1 MPVQIGSFLV
11 IPLWCETGT
20 EMVSSNSPTTMATP
34 DRIDVFYDNKMMV
47 ATDKAQGRRLAIRL
61 I

>member
-20 EMVSSNSPTTMATP
+20 EMVNGNRPKTIATP
-34 DRIDVFYDNKMMV
+34 GRIDIFYINKMV
-47 ATDKAQGRRLAIRL
+47 IAADNAQDRRLAIRL